1 MNKIDKKNNGY
12 IEEHM
17 YIFKYKGL
25 IRKKIIDYKF
35 NQKAYLHRF
44 FEKIILNDKKVCDF
58 IKSYDI
64 IIPVPINKKKKRE
77 RGYNQTSVITSNLAS
92 KIKNIQLKDDI
103 LLKKE
108 AAKTQ
113 SLLNKTERR
122 KNVIG
127 AFDVAKNANI
137 VGKKI
142 LIFDDIYTTGN
153 TVNECAKILRQIGA
167 IKVGVLTIAKD

>member
-1 MNKIDKKNNGY
+1 M
-12 IEEHM
+12 
-17 YIFKYKGL
+17 
-25 IRKKIIDYKF
+25 
-35 NQKAYLHRF
+35 
-44 FEKIILNDKKVCDF
+44 
-58 IKSYDI
+58 
-64 IIPVPINKKKKRE
+64 
-77 RGYNQTSVITSNLAS
+77 AS